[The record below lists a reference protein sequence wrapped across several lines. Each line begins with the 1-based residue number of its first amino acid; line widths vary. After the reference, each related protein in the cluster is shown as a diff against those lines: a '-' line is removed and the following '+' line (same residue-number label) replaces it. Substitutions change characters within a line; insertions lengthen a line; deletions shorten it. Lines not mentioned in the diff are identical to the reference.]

1 MEHYTGAAG
10 EKEPQL
16 AASASKADKRAHHNA
31 LERKRRDHIKDSFTV
46 LRDSIPTIQGEKV
59 GLSDVVSHVVSHVIV
74 RDILSHVCFKWRCL
88 RRSHA
93 VALCS
98 TTCKRNIMTLYNR
111 CVQSYCLAWR
121 QMSLCLE
128 KMDSKLFEI

>member
-16 AASASKADKRAHHNA
+16 PAAASKADKRAHHNA

-59 GLSDVVSHVVSHVIV
+59 TFEHVH
-74 RDILSHVCFKWRCL
+74 
-88 RRSHA
+88 
-93 VALCS
+93 
-98 TTCKRNIMTLYNR
+98 Y
-111 CVQSYCLAWR
+111 
-121 QMSLCLE
+121 
-128 KMDSKLFEI
+128 